1 MNRAPYDIDQV
12 IAIERQRCT
21 LCGHERHQH
30 GREQD
35 FVFCESRRELCLL
48 CPGYC
53 DEHDNS
59 LYPYG
64 KAWHRFRHGGK
75 AL

>member
-1 MNRAPYDIDQV
+1 MSQTC
-12 IAIERQRCT
+12 AI
-21 LCGHERHQH
+21 CGHPGVEHGQERA
-30 GREQD
+30 
-35 FVFCESRRELCLL
+35 FVLGVSSKRELCLL